1 LLPEFW
7 KIFPSKTRR
16 VLLAAIF
23 FFLAFS
29 VTLVATLTPLGHEE
43 ANDLHNDL
51 EQLRE
56 NVSIQMIFGN
66 NLMICLI
73 MFVPV
78 IGPAFGFYA
87 LYNTGVVI
95 AAEGLIA
102 GVSPPLV
109 FIMLFLFPFTWLEF
123 IAYSTALSESVLLFW
138 RLIHGK
144 GRKEIVNASIL
155 ITFCVILLLLGA
167 IVEMALISLSA

>member
-1 LLPEFW
+1 LSPEFW
-7 KIFPSKTRR
+7 NIFPSKTRR
-16 VLLAAIF
+16 VLLAATF

-29 VTLVATLTPLGHEE
+29 ITLVATLTPLGHEE

-51 EQLRE
+51 EQLRK
-56 NVSIQMIFGN
+56 NVTIQTIFGN

-73 MFVPV
+73 MFVPI
-78 IGPAFGFYA
+78 IGPVFGFYV

-102 GVSPPLV
+102 GASPPLI

-123 IAYSTALSESVLLFW
+123 VAYSTALSESALLFW
-138 RLIHGK
+138 RVIHGK
-144 GRKEIVNASIL
+144 GRKEIVNTSLL

-167 IVEMALISLSA
+167 IIEMALISLSA